1 MPLGVW
7 GSPLVPQLEHT
18 ILYTWNL
25 IISLSLFFCFSSTAL
40 PLMHSSRLRSA
51 LLDLIKVQT
60 PDLSPRQWCH
70 PLATS
75 STSPPPP
82 VSLSVYHFPPLFFL
96 CTFCLPSI
104 HLTPG
109 NSLSL
114 SFSHLAPP
122 PPHSST
128 PHLSS
133 PQLLIA
139 LSISL
144 AEDQY
149 QHRGCFSSLS
159 TLPLF
164 FSLSSSSSQKKCG
177 PPLAPS
183 AVNYLHR
190 RVTEFP
196 VGSDFPSSNSTCCF
210 FMSWHL
216 MLIYDDSQTYDF
228 SSSYAGRKVKR
239 R

>member
-1 MPLGVW
+1 
-7 GSPLVPQLEHT
+7 
-18 ILYTWNL
+18 
-25 IISLSLFFCFSSTAL
+25 
-40 PLMHSSRLRSA
+40 MHSSRPRSA

-82 VSLSVYHFPPLFFL
+82 VSPSVYHFLSLSSL
-96 CTFCLPSI
+96 CTFCLASI

-114 SFSHLAPP
+114 FPFLSPCPP
-122 PPHSST
+122 LHSSSL
-128 PHLSS
+128 LSS
-133 PQLLIA
+133 APYCSINLPGRR
-139 LSISL
+139 SISAPRL
-144 AEDQY
+144 P
-149 QHRGCFSSLS
+149 FLPSL
-159 TLPLF
+159 LPLF

-210 FMSWHL
+210 FLSWHL

-228 SSSYAGRKVKR
+228 SSSYTGRKVKR